1 MELLTLKIKPLSAFA
16 TLPKGD
22 TIFGQIVA
30 YDFLD
35 KKVSDLCLPDWVYL
49 QI

>member
-22 TIFGQIVA
+22 TIFGQIDA
-30 YDFLD
+30 FDFLD
-35 KKVSDLCLPDWVYL
+35 KLASKYEL
-49 QI
+49 